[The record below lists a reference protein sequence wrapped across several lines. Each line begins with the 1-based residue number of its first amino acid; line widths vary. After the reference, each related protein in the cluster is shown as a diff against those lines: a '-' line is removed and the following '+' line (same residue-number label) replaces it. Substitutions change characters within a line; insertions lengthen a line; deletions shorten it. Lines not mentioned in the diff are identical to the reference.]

1 MSKTTAFIVKTK
13 PTRRVTVM
21 LQAWAE
27 EKIKNYKK
35 NVFFCRIEIVP
46 NTWQP
51 LLELIWVLSAACFL
65 SYFHY
70 ILFLLYFVRI
80 TFACQNIIVS
90 FYQLDKCQ
98 CIEKC
103 VFIHTDGR
111 KGGREREKIW
121 WNITKKSCVHLLSN
135 ICSPDSVYIQT
146 V

>member
-65 SYFHY
+65 SFSGSILFEFRIFIIYYFYY
-70 ILFLLYFVRI
+70 ILFVLLLLVR
-80 TFACQNIIVS
+80 T
-90 FYQLDKCQ
+90 
-98 CIEKC
+98 
-103 VFIHTDGR
+103 
-111 KGGREREKIW
+111 
-121 WNITKKSCVHLLSN
+121 
-135 ICSPDSVYIQT
+135 
-146 V
+146 